1 MEIVAQIFGMT
12 FLAIILICL
21 AWTIGE
27 YIILA
32 ISEPGDQNKKLMDNM
47 NKLDK
52 NKREKQC

>member
-1 MEIVAQIFGMT
+1 METVAQIFGMV
-12 FLAIILICL
+12 FLGIILICL

-32 ISEPGDQNKKLMDNM
+32 MYEPGDQNKKLMENM

-52 NKREKQC
+52 KKK